1 MKTEN
6 SLIQP
11 VATSQDVQIKAK
23 RQRAPRRSFS
33 KSYKIQILDAFD
45 ACKTASERGALL
57 RKEGLYHA
65 RLVTWRK
72 QLADGRLCARTTS
85 KSILMN
91 QQLVRENTTLK
102 KKLAQAEAI
111 IELQKKV
118 SEILSQHI
126 LEPETSEGQ
135 L

>member
-11 VATSQDVQIKAK
+11 VATSQDVQIKVK
-23 RQRAPRRSFS
+23 RQRAPRRSFP

-65 RLVTWRK
+65 RLATWRK

-126 LEPETSEGQ
+126 LEPEASEGQ
-135 L
+135 S